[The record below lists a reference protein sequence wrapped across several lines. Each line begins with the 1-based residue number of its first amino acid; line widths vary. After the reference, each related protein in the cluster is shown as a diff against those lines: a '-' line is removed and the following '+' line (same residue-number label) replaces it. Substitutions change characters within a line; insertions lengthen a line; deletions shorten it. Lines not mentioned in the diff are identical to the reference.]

1 MPKIPKFSAAGAFF
15 MGAIYIMTENH
26 SKLTI
31 KQEKFARQ
39 YVGPCDG
46 NASAAYRAA
55 YKVEKMSDAA
65 VAVEATRLLQ
75 HPKVSLMVDELKA
88 LNAEAQAITIEEIT
102 GGLRRV
108 AAAASGAGQHS
119 AAAQALVALAK
130 LGGLMVEKRAV
141 SVEDTRQHLDAVAEL
156 ATTPTEPEKTPE
168 IVPKL
173 EPNAEPSHATH

>member
-1 MPKIPKFSAAGAFF
+1 
-15 MGAIYIMTENH
+15 MTKHNP
-26 SKLTI
+26 KLTI

-46 NASAAYRAA
+46 NASAAYRAVYNA
-55 YKVEKMSDAA
+55 DKMSDNVVHVKACELLKNGK
-65 VAVEATRLLQ
+65 VAV
-75 HPKVSLMVDELKA
+75 MVEELKA

-108 AAAASGAGQHS
+108 AAAATGAGQHS
-119 AAAQALVALAK
+119 AAAQAWVALAK

-141 SVEDTRQHLDAVAEL
+141 SVDDTRQHLDAVAEL
-156 ATTPTEPEKTPE
+156 ATTPTETEKQPE

-173 EPNAEPSHATH
+173 EPNSEPSHVTH

>member
-1 MPKIPKFSAAGAFF
+1 MTKFTKLSAVGAFF
-15 MGAIYIMTENH
+15 YACIYIMTKQPQ
-26 SKLTI
+26 KLTI

-55 YKVEKMSDAA
+55 YNAENMTDNVVHVKACE
-65 VAVEATRLLQ
+65 LLKNG
-75 HPKVSLMVDELKA
+75 KVSVMVDELKA

>member
-1 MPKIPKFSAAGAFF
+1 MC
-15 MGAIYIMTENH
+15 IYIMTKQPQ
-26 SKLTI
+26 KLTI

-75 HPKVSLMVDELKA
+75 NPKVSLMVDELKA
-88 LNAEAQAITIEEIT
+88 LNAEASAITIEEIT
-102 GGLRRV
+102 GGLRRC
-108 AAAASGAGQHS
+108 AAAAAGAGQHS

-141 SVEDTRQHLDAVAEL
+141 SVDDTRQHLDAVAEL
-156 ATTPTEPEKTPE
+156 ATTPTETEKTPE
-168 IVPKL
+168 IVSKP
-173 EPNAEPSHATH
+173 EPNSEPSHVTH

>member
-1 MPKIPKFSAAGAFF
+1 MPNGAKKSQNSLLFRS
-15 MGAIYIMTENH
+15 GNNRAIYIMTKNH

-88 LNAEAQAITIEEIT
+88 LNAEAQAITVEEIT

-108 AAAASGAGQHS
+108 VEAASVAGQHS

-130 LGGLMVEKRAV
+130 LGGLMVEKQRVTIDDA
-141 SVEDTRQHLDAVAEL
+141 RQHLDAVATLSLVPERL
-156 ATTPTEPEKTPE
+156 EERATLIPKA
-168 IVPKL
+168 VPK
-173 EPNAEPSHATH
+173 AVSH

>member
-1 MPKIPKFSAAGAFF
+1 
-15 MGAIYIMTENH
+15 MTKHNP
-26 SKLTI
+26 KLTI

-39 YVGPCDG
+39 FVGPCDG

-55 YKVEKMSDAA
+55 YNADKMSDEAVHVAA
-65 VAVEATRLLQ
+65 CRLLQ
-75 HPKVSLMVDELKA
+75 NAKVALMVEELKA
-88 LNAEAQAITIEEIT
+88 LAAEASAITIEEIT

-108 AAAASGAGQHS
+108 AAAATGAGQHS

-141 SVEDTRQHLDAVAEL
+141 SVDDTRQHLDAVAEL
-156 ATTPTEPEKTPE
+156 ATTPTETEKQPE

-173 EPNAEPSHATH
+173 EPNAEPSHVTH